1 MFFYIRKLYI
11 YLSYL
16 SYRIET
22 ASIGE
27 KASTHWKGCFQWVER
42 MLPDSGNN
50 ASDGWKLWGKLFCQE
65 GIGKRL
71 ELLDGV
77 GLDG

>member
-1 MFFYIRKLYI
+1 MLLSQKNGINRRKNFHPLE
-11 YLSYL
+11 
-16 SYRIET
+16 RVFPKGGKN
-22 ASIGE
+22 ASRL
-27 KASTHWKGCFQWVER
+27 WKQCFWWVEA
-42 MLPDSGNN
+42 MG
-50 ASDGWKLWGKLFCQE
+50 GLFCQE

>member
-1 MFFYIRKLYI
+1 MSCLQRYIKYEEKKCFCLKK
-11 YLSYL
+11 
-16 SYRIET
+16 T

-27 KASTHWKGCFQWVER
+27 KTSTHWKGCFQWAER
-42 MLPDSGNN
+42 MLPDFGSN
-50 ASDGWKLWGKLFCQE
+50 ASDGWKLWGGLFCQE